1 MRSLSLL
8 MLEEEGSVLNDA
20 LSHDL
25 AHVDVVE
32 GTLLVLALFFARC
45 FLRNTFALGLL
56 SLAFDD

>member
-1 MRSLSLL
+1 

-56 SLAFDD
+56 TLAFDD